1 MAPKGSRKK
10 DSRNSQSDAQD
21 EDEDDI
27 QLVAE
32 DFVDS
37 LHHCQI

>member
-10 DSRNSQSDAQD
+10 DSVNSQSDAQD

-27 QLVAE
+27 QSVAE
-32 DFVDS
+32 DFDDL
-37 LHHCQI
+37 LHHRQI